1 MGGWEKAST
10 ELTELLDRA
19 LAGFDQS
26 GRFMFGG
33 PANKPKPPK
42 RPEAS

>member
-10 ELTELLDRA
+10 ELTELLYRA

-33 PANKPKPPK
+33 PAHFVNGTMFA
-42 RPEAS
+42 AS